1 MNQRNTLLLSL
12 FVVCFF
18 MFLLAGWYYFS
29 QQKQAVA
36 TSLETNYDV
45 SLKHDPIG
53 QNKKASIDYYTL
65 VLSWS
70 PAFCASQ
77 QKRYAENLPDAVQY
91 QCGET
96 QQFGWIIHGL
106 WPQSAKA
113 RRVAEHPRF
122 CQGDLKP
129 LPRELIEEFM
139 PESPDAKLLQGEWE
153 KHGACAFK
161 DARSYFEKQRE
172 LYQALSLPNYELPR
186 SELFRWL
193 KKNNPILA
201 NKNLNARRNE
211 LFICYDLQWQL
222 MDCPKVR

>member
-1 MNQRNTLLLSL
+1 MNQRKTLLLSL

-29 QQKQAVA
+29 QQKQAVE
-36 TSLETNYDV
+36 TSLATDYDV
-45 SLKHDPIG
+45 LLKQDPIG
-53 QNKKASIDYYTL
+53 RNSKAKTDYYML

-70 PAFCASQ
+70 PAFCAKLQ
-77 QKRYAENLPDAVQY
+77 QRYAQHLPKSVQY

-106 WPQSAKA
+106 WPQNAKA

-139 PESPDAKLLQGEWE
+139 PESPDARLLQGEWE

-161 DARSYFEKQRE
+161 EARRYFEKQRE
-172 LYQALSLPNYELPR
+172 LYQALALPNYEL
-186 SELFRWL
+186 SGSALLRWL
-193 KKNNPILA
+193 KKNNPSLA
-201 NKNLNARRNE
+201 DKNLNARRNE
-211 LFICYDLQWQL
+211 LFICYDLQWQP
-222 MDCPKVR
+222 MDCPRVR